1 MKRKILLATLIASVG
16 LMLASCERE
25 EGILSSEGTQKVQ
38 FGANQCVSAVTDLDN
53 IDSIK
58 TIATFK
64 SATHLS
70 KGHFGPILGLEVG
83 TAEYVDDSSF
93 TYQTMKVYRQSDPS
107 KYFYVMLTNLNIPDS
122 AVSWSYANDRTN
134 DQLYG
139 RLYSRDGAD
148 MYSNK
153 VKMTLTVYKNGRPP
167 KERYVYGRLM
177 TQEDLCDILE
187 IDSFDSNETYD
198 LSQNYLSWAWDMY
211 YDAFVFGLGSDA
223 SESAS
228 YHTLAGWKNSV
239 SIYDPML
246 NLTPEQLRQQEIAYV
261 AGYYTQKNHK
271 GIYWM
276 NYVNPVNDASDVLM
290 IYRHNY
296 WEDDDY
302 WKVGVGPLANHSHDL
317 YGFSVRYVF
326 DPFLD

>member
-16 LMLASCERE
+16 LMLASCDKED
-25 EGILSSEGTQKVQ
+25 GIVSSEGNQEFQ
-38 FGANQCVSAVTDLDN
+38 ISGNQCVSVVTDPAN
-53 IDSIK
+53 IESVK

-64 SATHLS
+64 PGTHLS
-70 KGHFGPILGLEVG
+70 KGYFGPIDWLELE
-83 TAEYVDDSSF
+83 TAEYVDDPSF
-93 TYQTMKVYRQSDPS
+93 TYQTMKVYRRSDPN

-122 AVSWSYANDRTN
+122 AVSWSYANNRAN

-148 MYSNK
+148 MYATK
-153 VKMTLTVYKNGRPP
+153 VKMYIPVHKTGRPP
-167 KERYVYGRLM
+167 RNANVYGRLM
-177 TQEDLCDILE
+177 TEEDLCDILE

-198 LSQNYLSWAWDMY
+198 LSSNYQIRAWDMY
-211 YDAFVFGLGSDA
+211 YDAFVFGLGDDA

-228 YHTLAGWKNSV
+228 YHTLAGWRNSA

-246 NLTPEQLRQQEIAYV
+246 HLTPEQLHQMEIAYE

-271 GIYWM
+271 GMYWM
-276 NYVNPVNDASDVLM
+276 NYVNPVNDASDVLI

-296 WEDDDY
+296 WDDDDY
-302 WKVGVGPLANHSHDL
+302 WRADVGPFANHSYDW